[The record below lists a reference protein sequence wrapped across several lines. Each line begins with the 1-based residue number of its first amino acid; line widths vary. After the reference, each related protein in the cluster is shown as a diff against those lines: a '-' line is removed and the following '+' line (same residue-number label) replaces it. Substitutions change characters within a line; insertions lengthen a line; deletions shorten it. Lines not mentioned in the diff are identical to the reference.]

1 MAVMRW
7 WSGVAS
13 VGCAAVVMTVAS
25 AVVPGADGMVDR
37 GQQPAPRAGGQ
48 SQALG
53 AERALAARVSER
65 RMVETVRRLVAFG
78 PRQYGTPSN
87 HAAAAW
93 LAAEFRAAG
102 LDVSVREDPPR
113 PWYEPASW
121 EIRAAA
127 GGSGPTGAAL
137 KTAWPSSG
145 APSGK
150 GEGALAVET
159 TPGAVCL
166 TSANPTPESTAGCA
180 AVLVDG
186 RASAS
191 GWPVVNRLRGVW
203 TVPVFAVSP
212 KETAPLRERLA
223 AGGKVQVA
231 FALDAT
237 SGNSAA
243 RTVVATLAGRDRSKY
258 ILFCAHGDSDSGG
271 PGANDN
277 ASGVA
282 IVLEIARTVAAAVRS
297 GEIPQPAWDLRF
309 ASWGGEIS
317 STREYLA
324 DVAEDPSRLQAVF
337 NYDQSGF
344 GSSKDALYVE
354 PDDVPA
360 NKDLVT
366 LVRSIM
372 SDHIGANGFPGRA
385 ASVKTQGGTDSYVF
399 QPRAQGA
406 TVYPSVTLY
415 TSAWDRERALP
426 ITEGFPPINW
436 YGDEKPGMVTVDG
449 DAFYHSVGDTPAN
462 TTDAEPSNMGWCA
475 RVGLLSALRMMAAA
489 RHAPEW

>member
-1 MAVMRW
+1 MSVMRW
-7 WSGVAS
+7 QSRAASVACAAMVLPFAAGDAPRAVRIVDPGQQPIASAGVAS
-13 VGCAAVVMTVAS
+13 AM
-25 AVVPGADGMVDR
+25 
-37 GQQPAPRAGGQ
+37 
-48 SQALG
+48 G
-53 AERALAARVSER
+53 AERALAAGIGEP

-87 HAAAAW
+87 HEAAAW
-93 LAAEFRAAG
+93 LASEFRAAG
-102 LDVSVREDPPR
+102 LEVAVREDPPR
-113 PWYEPASW
+113 NWYQPASW
-121 EIRAAA
+121 ELRAAA
-127 GGSGPTGAAL
+127 GGAGSAGVVL
-137 KTAWPSSG
+137 ETAWPSSG

-150 GEGALAVET
+150 GTGALAVGTE
-159 TPGAVCL
+159 PGAVCL
-166 TSANPTPESTAGCA
+166 TAANPTPESTAGCT

-191 GWPVVNRLRGVW
+191 GWPVVNRLRGTW
-203 TVPVFAVSP
+203 TIPVFAVSP

-231 FALDAT
+231 FALDAK

-243 RTVVATLAGRDRSKY
+243 HTVVATMPGRDRSKY

-282 IVLEIARTVAAAVRS
+282 IVLEIARTVAAAIRS
-297 GEIPQPAWDLRF
+297 GAVPQPAWDLRF
-309 ASWGGEIS
+309 VSWGGEIS

-324 DVAEDPSRLQAVF
+324 SVEKDPSRLQAVF

-360 NKDLVT
+360 NRELVAI
-366 LVRSIM
+366 VRSIM
-372 SDHIGANGFPGRA
+372 SDHIGARGFPGRA

-399 QPRAQGA
+399 QPRAPGA
-406 TVYPSVTLY
+406 TVYPAVTLY
-415 TSAWDRERALP
+415 TSAWDRERAMPL
-426 ITEGFPPINW
+426 TEGFPPINW

-462 TTDAEPSNMGWCA
+462 TTDTEPSNMGWCA
-475 RVGLLSALRMMAAA
+475 RVGLLSALRLMAA
-489 RHAPEW
+489 R

>member
-1 MAVMRW
+1 MSLMRW
-7 WSGVAS
+7 KVRAAGFA
-13 VGCAAVVMTVAS
+13 CAAMISQFTAGG
-25 AVVPGADGMVDR
+25 GAHA
-37 GQQPAPRAGGQ
+37 APRSGPGQ
-48 SQALG
+48 ASQSPRDERALG
-53 AERALAARVSER
+53 AERTLAASVNEP
-65 RMVETVRRLVAFG
+65 RMIETVKRLVAFG

-87 HAAAAW
+87 HEAAAW
-93 LAAEFRAAG
+93 LVSAFREAG
-102 LDVSVREDPPR
+102 LDVTVREDPPR
-113 PWYEPASW
+113 SWYQPVSW
-121 EIRAAA
+121 EIRATGDGAGAA
-127 GGSGPTGAAL
+127 GVVLS
-137 KTAWPSSG
+137 TAWPSPG

-150 GEGALAVET
+150 GEGALSLESS
-159 TPGAVCL
+159 PGAVCL

-191 GWPVVNRLRGVW
+191 GWPVVNRLRGTW

-212 KETAPLRERLA
+212 REAAPLRDTVA
-223 AGGKVQVA
+223 AGGKVRVA
-231 FALDAT
+231 FALDAKT
-237 SGNSAA
+237 GNSAA
-243 RTVVATLAGRDRSKY
+243 HTVVATLPGRDRSKY

-282 IVLEIARTVAAAVRS
+282 IVLEVARAVAAAVKS
-297 GEIPQPAWDLRF
+297 GAIPQPAWDLRF

-324 DVAEDPSRLQAVF
+324 GVDKDPSRLQAVF

-360 NKDLVT
+360 NREIVT
-366 LVRSIM
+366 LVRSVM
-372 SDHIGANGFPGRA
+372 ADHIGERGFPEHA
-385 ASVKTQGGTDSYVF
+385 ASTRTQGGTDSYVF

-406 TVYPSVTLY
+406 AVYPAVTLY
-415 TSAWDRERALP
+415 TSAWDRERTLP
-426 ITEGFPPINW
+426 VTEGFPPIRW
-436 YGDEKPGMVTVDG
+436 YSDEQPGKVTVDG

-462 TTDAEPSNMGWCA
+462 TTDTEPSNMGWCA
-475 RVGLLSALRMMAAA
+475 RVGLLSALRMMAGK
-489 RHAPEW
+489 

>member
-1 MAVMRW
+1 MAVRRW
-7 WSGVAS
+7 HGS
-13 VGCAAVVMTVAS
+13 
-25 AVVPGADGMVDR
+25 
-37 GQQPAPRAGGQ
+37 
-48 SQALG
+48 
-53 AERALAARVSER
+53 AARVACAVMVVQLAAGLPAARGLEAGQPQAPPAGDPRALGVERRLAALVSEP

-87 HAAAAW
+87 HEAAAW
-93 LAAEFRAAG
+93 LASEFRRAG
-102 LDVSVREDPPR
+102 LEVTVREDPPR
-113 PWYEPASW
+113 NWYQPSSW
-121 EIRAAA
+121 ELRAAA
-127 GGSGPTGAAL
+127 DGAGRAGVVL

-145 APSGK
+145 SPPGK
-150 GEGALAVET
+150 GEGALAVER

-191 GWPVVNRLRGVW
+191 GWPVVNRLRGTW

-231 FALDAT
+231 FALDAA

-243 RTVVATLAGRDRSKY
+243 HTVVATLAGRDRSKY
-258 ILFCAHGDSDSGG
+258 VLFCAHGDSDSGG

-282 IVLEIARTVAAAVRS
+282 IVLEIARTMAAAVKS
-297 GEIPQPAWDLRF
+297 GAIPQPAWDLRF

-317 STREYLA
+317 STREYFA
-324 DVAEDPSRLQAVF
+324 GVEQDPSRLQAVF

-360 NKDLVT
+360 NRPIVT
-366 LVRSIM
+366 LVRAVM
-372 SDHIGANGFPGRA
+372 SDHVGADGFPARA

-406 TVYPSVTLY
+406 AVYPSVTLY

-426 ITEGFPPINW
+426 VTEGFPPINW
-436 YGDEKPGMVTVDG
+436 YADEKPGMVTVDG

-462 TTDAEPSNMGWCA
+462 TTDREPSNMGWCA
-475 RVGLLSALRMMAAA
+475 RVGLLSALRMMAV
-489 RHAPEW
+489 P

>member
-1 MAVMRW
+1 MRQFLGCV
-7 WSGVAS
+7 SAIAAALA
-13 VGCAAVVMTVAS
+13 CAAGTAL
-25 AVVPGADGMVDR
+25 PGVEAGP
-37 GQQPAPRAGGQ
+37 PARAITAGRQEQGL
-48 SQALG
+48 A
-53 AERALAARVSER
+53 AERTLAATVSEP

-87 HAAAAW
+87 HEAAAW
-93 LAAEFRAAG
+93 LASEFRHAG
-102 LDVSVREDPPR
+102 LEVTVREDAPR
-113 PWYEPASW
+113 AWYQPVSW
-121 EIRAAA
+121 EVRAAS
-127 GGSGPTGAAL
+127 GGSGAAAAPL
-137 KTAWPSSG
+137 QTTWPSPG

-150 GEGALAVET
+150 GEGTLSVVAS
-159 TPGAVCL
+159 PGAVCL

-191 GWPVVNRLRGVW
+191 GWPVVNRLRGAW
-203 TVPVFAVSP
+203 TVPVFAVAP
-212 KETAPLRERLA
+212 KETAPLREKLA
-223 AGGKVQVA
+223 AGNAVQVA
-231 FALDAT
+231 FALDAK

-243 RTVVATLAGRDRSKY
+243 HTVVATLPGRDRSKH

-297 GEIPQPAWDLRF
+297 GAMPRPAWDLRF
-309 ASWGGEIS
+309 ASWGGEIA

-324 DVAEDPSRLQAVF
+324 GMAQDPSSLQAVF

-354 PDDVPA
+354 PDDVAA
-360 NKDLVT
+360 NTAIVK
-366 LVRSIM
+366 LVRSVM
-372 SDHIGANGFPGRA
+372 ADHVGARGFPERA

-399 QPRAQGA
+399 QPRAAGA

-426 ITEGFPPINW
+426 VTEGFPPINW
-436 YGDEKPGMVTVDG
+436 YADEKPGMVTVDG
-449 DAFYHSVGDTPAN
+449 DAFYHSVGDTPSN
-462 TTDAEPSNMGWCA
+462 TTDTEPSNMGWCA
-475 RVGLLSALRMMAAA
+475 RVGLLSGLRMMAGK
-489 RHAPEW
+489 